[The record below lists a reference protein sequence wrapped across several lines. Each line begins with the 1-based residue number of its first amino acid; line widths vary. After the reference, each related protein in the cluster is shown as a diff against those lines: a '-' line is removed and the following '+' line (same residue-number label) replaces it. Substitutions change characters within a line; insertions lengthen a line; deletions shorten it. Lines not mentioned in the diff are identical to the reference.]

1 VNQQYRWNERIACC
15 RWKGQTAFVRESPWT
30 TADEAWIIAA
40 MMKNHAV
47 SPQQNR
53 RSSIRVGL
61 LSVTAVLALVS
72 CKPDDS
78 PFKAENETL
87 RKQLSK
93 QESLV
98 TSLQDGNKVMQQ
110 QIDLLNQEI
119 RDAKKAAESAK
130 GEARAAAEQLESQ
143 LIQARKLTADI
154 KRTAIEQAAQS
165 IRIES
170 KGAQA
175 EDIPRPLSTVA
186 KTVEEAL
193 ARNGYQV
200 KVSITADQKAVF
212 VTERKVS
219 NPASLEVAGFRN
231 QYVVSLQAQ
240 PSNVTRLSV
249 KADFE
254 KLAQGGRILSV
265 SAEETAEIERRFIG
279 EVSKALAASSKT

>member
-1 VNQQYRWNERIACC
+1 MLRC
-15 RWKGQTAFVRESPWT
+15 RHPFNPLCYVW
-30 TADEAWIIAA
+30 
-40 MMKNHAV
+40 
-47 SPQQNR
+47 
-53 RSSIRVGL
+53 
-61 LSVTAVLALVS
+61 LALVVLPG

-87 RKQLSK
+87 KKQVVR

-119 RDAKKAAESAK
+119 RDAKRAAEVAKAEAKSA
-130 GEARAAAEQLESQ
+130 GEQLENQ
-143 LIQARKLTADI
+143 LVQARKLTADI

-165 IRIES
+165 IHIEQ
-170 KGAQA
+170 KGAQF
-175 EDIPRPLSTVA
+175 EDIPRPLSAVA

-200 KVSITADQKAVF
+200 RVSIKADQKAVF

-219 NPASLEVAGFRN
+219 NPVSLEVAGFRN
-231 QYVVSLQAQ
+231 QYVVSVQAQ
-240 PSNVTRLSV
+240 PMNVTRLSV
-249 KADFE
+249 KAEFE

-279 EVSKALAASSKT
+279 EVSKVLAAPSKT

>member
-1 VNQQYRWNERIACC
+1 VVL
-15 RWKGQTAFVRESPWT
+15 AFV
-30 TADEAWIIAA
+30 
-40 MMKNHAV
+40 V
-47 SPQQNR
+47 
-53 RSSIRVGL
+53 
-61 LSVTAVLALVS
+61 LSG

-78 PFKAENETL
+78 PFKAENDSL
-87 RKQLSK
+87 KKQVVR

-98 TSLQDGNKVMQQ
+98 TSLQEGNKVMQQ

-130 GEARAAAEQLESQ
+130 AEAKSAGAQLENQ

-154 KRTAIEQAAQS
+154 KKTAIEEAAQS
-165 IRIES
+165 IHIEQ
-170 KGAQA
+170 KGAQF
-175 EDIPRPLSTVA
+175 EDIPRPLNAVA

-200 KVSITADQKAVF
+200 RVSIKADQKAVF

-219 NPASLEVAGFRN
+219 NPISLEVAGFRN
-231 QYVVSLQAQ
+231 QYVVSIQAQ
-240 PSNVTRLSV
+240 PTNVTRLSV
-249 KADFE
+249 KAEFE

-265 SAEETAEIERRFIG
+265 SPEETAEIERRLIG